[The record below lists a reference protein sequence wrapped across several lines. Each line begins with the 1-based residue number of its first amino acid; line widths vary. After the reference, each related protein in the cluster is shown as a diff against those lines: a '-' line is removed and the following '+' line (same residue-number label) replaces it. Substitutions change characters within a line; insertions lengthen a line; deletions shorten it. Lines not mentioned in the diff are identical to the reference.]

1 LWPQPARQASWVVT
15 GTPSRDARKI
25 WSVARQGMIAK
36 PQGLTRMVFQRN
48 LSLIIKFQRG
58 FLMLAIA
65 LATLPVSGLVV
76 VGVLARLARS

>member
-1 LWPQPARQASWVVT
+1 
-15 GTPSRDARKI
+15 
-25 WSVARQGMIAK
+25 MIAK